1 MNDSRIEDIIS
12 SGAETKGLELLANR
26 STVGSLSATD
36 QFSSE
41 ELERFWLNSKNI
53 QDSNITGCESFPG
66 EMLKPITEKVL
77 LTKEML
83 SLMVDYYIATYENY
97 NFKTPFG
104 EGPEGSIIIS
114 VTINRFGRCRIGSE
128 IFGSTT
134 SFRHIKNSFILAKFI
149 TDNGVDCYPGQVQYF
164 FKHTIDLPEG
174 LVDHNLAYVRWYQ
187 HAETS
192 KTRFY
197 FSIDDEEKTCNV
209 ELWKPEF
216 YPESCDC
223 IIPVHNILGR
233 FVPLKYKI
241 STRQNAIEYLAINPV
256 NRKFNIR

>member
-66 EMLKPITEKVL
+66 EMLKPITKKVL

-192 KTRFY
+192 KTRFRG
-197 FSIDDEEKTCNV
+197 
-209 ELWKPEF
+209 LHLKPGI
-216 YPESCDC
+216 PETQTRTQTWIWVWAGHFFLKIHLDW
-223 IIPVHNILGR
+223 VWAGKFLG
-233 FVPLKYKI
+233 K
-241 STRQNAIEYLAINPV
+241 
-256 NRKFNIR
+256 KFPGGSGF